1 MAVDVG
7 GLGQHAA
14 DPAGVGVGVAVGQR
28 GPPGPRDAG
37 QAEGV
42 VDPDGPEAGPVGA
55 GGPQDVGFDGGGDQV
70 ALPLQDG
77 RDDQPVGLE
86 RSGWAEGEDR
96 VALLDGQVQPAE
108 EAVADAVAAAQD
120 DPPPP
125 RPQHQQP
132 AQLPPAR
139 PPGAP
144 LASAAAGP
152 GRQQPDQQPVE
163 EGGEPEGEDGGGVH
177 ADRAGQQRLGGGW
190 PGLGR
195 VVPGAGQAQQDA
207 EHVDQPDGQ
216 VLVVGAEED
225 GGDLA
230 DQPDQPAGGEQ
241 QRRHHQPEGVGD
253 VVVLGIAVAVTPHP
267 SHLLPRLGRVGP
279 PAGRSGSGDDRPGCS
294 RCSRP

>member
-1 MAVDVG
+1 M
-7 GLGQHAA
+7 
-14 DPAGVGVGVAVGQR
+14 
-28 GPPGPRDAG
+28 
-37 QAEGV
+37 
-42 VDPDGPEAGPVGA
+42 GA
-55 GGPQDVGFDGGGDQV
+55 GGPQHVGFDGGGDQV

-77 RDDQPVGLE
+77 RDDQAVGLE
-86 RSGWAEGEDR
+86 RPRWAEGQHR
-96 VALLDGQVQPAE
+96 VALLHGQVQAAE
-108 EAVADAVAAAQD
+108 EPVADAVAAAQD

-125 RPQHQQP
+125 RSQHQEP

-144 LASAAAGP
+144 LPPAAAGP
-152 GRQQPDQQPVE
+152 GGDQPDQQPIGQ
-163 EGGEPEGEDGGGVH
+163 GGDPEGEDGGGVH

-190 PGLGR
+190 PGLGG

-216 VLVVGAEED
+216 VLVGAEED

-241 QRRHHQPEGVGD
+241 QRRHQQPEGVGD

-279 PAGRSGSGDDRPGCS
+279 PAGRCGSGDGRRGCS
-294 RCSRP
+294 RCCRR